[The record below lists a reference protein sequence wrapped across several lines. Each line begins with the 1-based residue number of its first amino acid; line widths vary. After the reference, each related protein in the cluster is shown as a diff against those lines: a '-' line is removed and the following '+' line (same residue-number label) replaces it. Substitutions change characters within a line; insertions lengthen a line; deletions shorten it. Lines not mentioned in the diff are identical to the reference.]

1 MSILFINQSPY
12 SAWRARRQCKI
23 VVLQVISIRG
33 RFGYS
38 LCHKMILGC
47 LQTKNKPFIHPA
59 TLGEGRLKLTLN
71 RFAHTIRAPARP
83 IPFRRRGGGVWSKV
97 LHEVRGTLAE
107 HNLAPRSGA
116 GKGRAQGER
125 EIKVVSVAVLP
136 VAERAGC
143 SIGAAWM

>member
-83 IPFRRRGGGVWSKV
+83 IPFRRRGGGSGRRSYMKFGGPWPSITWPLAVG
-97 LHEVRGTLAE
+97 LGRGG
-107 HNLAPRSGA
+107 PK
-116 GKGRAQGER
+116 GKGR
-125 EIKVVSVAVLP
+125 
-136 VAERAGC
+136 
-143 SIGAAWM
+143 